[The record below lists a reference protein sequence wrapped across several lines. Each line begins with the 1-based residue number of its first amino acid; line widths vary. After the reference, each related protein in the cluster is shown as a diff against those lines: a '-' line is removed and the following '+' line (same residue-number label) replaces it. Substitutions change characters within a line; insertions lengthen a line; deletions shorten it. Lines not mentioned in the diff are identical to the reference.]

1 MLGVAPDEV
10 ALLLTLTV
18 AAGFLV
24 AVAALALWL
33 LR

>member
-1 MLGVAPDEV
+1 MLGMMPDEIV
-10 ALLLTLTV
+10 QLLTLTV